1 LFPFVAEAKSG
12 RMQKSR
18 KRKLDQEKE
27 EINGNVE
34 IKKVGQKRV
43 VEGLVSGIVH
53 ELKNRGSWVT
63 E

>member
-43 VEGLVSGIVH
+43 MEGLVSGIVH
-53 ELKNRGSWVT
+53 ELKK
-63 E
+63 